1 MYARRLRPLLGDRF
15 IIILFYDANRFYP
28 ILFENSERGARQD
41 AASAALR
48 SPPRGWTGKMPETGD
63 CPNGLC
69 ARKPTGAA
77 ADSYGNRPAG
87 QTATAVFALG

>member
-1 MYARRLRPLLGDRF
+1 
-15 IIILFYDANRFYP
+15 
-28 ILFENSERGARQD
+28 
-41 AASAALR
+41 
-48 SPPRGWTGKMPETGD
+48 MPQTGD

>member
-1 MYARRLRPLLGDRF
+1 M
-15 IIILFYDANRFYP
+15 
-28 ILFENSERGARQD
+28 RGAFEAFSFSRCD
-41 AASAALR
+41 A
-48 SPPRGWTGKMPETGD
+48 MPETGD